1 MPLEGRCPTPP
12 NMQREGRRG
21 PYLEGEALG
30 VAIPN
35 LLVPLVGIGFL
46 LGGGGVPQLS
56 GSSQEG
62 ADLGPVQ
69 EERHSSAGPSSAQPI
84 SSSSLCLF
92 PGCTPHPT
100 PLCWK

>member
-12 NMQREGRRG
+12 NVQREGSRG

-35 LLVPLVGIGFL
+35 PLVALVGIGYL
-46 LGGGGVPQLS
+46 LGGIPYLGGSL
-56 GSSQEG
+56 QEG

-69 EERHSSAGPSSAQPI
+69 EENQGSAGPSSAQPT